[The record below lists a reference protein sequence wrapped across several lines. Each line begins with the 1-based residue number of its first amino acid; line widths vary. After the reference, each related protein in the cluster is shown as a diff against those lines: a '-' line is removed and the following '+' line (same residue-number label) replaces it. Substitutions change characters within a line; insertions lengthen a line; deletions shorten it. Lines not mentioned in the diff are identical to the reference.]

1 METIS
6 LKLTPEQAR
15 LLEKAARQSALP
27 SKSEFIRY
35 AIARALEERL
45 SAKTIAEVFEAREQ
59 VRRGRTVPLERLR
72 TEA

>member
-1 METIS
+1 METVS

-15 LLEKAARQSALP
+15 LLEKAARDSALP

-45 SAKTIAEVFEAREQ
+45 SARTIAEVFEARQ
-59 VRRGRTVPLERLR
+59 QIRRGRTVPLSRLR
-72 TEA
+72 SEA

>member
-1 METIS
+1 METVS

-15 LLEKAARQSALP
+15 LLEKAARDSALP

-59 VRRGRTVPLERLR
+59 VRRGRTVPLSQLQR
-72 TEA
+72 EA

>member
-1 METIS
+1 METVS

-15 LLEKAARQSALP
+15 LLEKAARESSFP

-35 AIARALEERL
+35 AIARTLEERL
-45 SAKTIAEVFEAREQ
+45 SAKTIAEVFEARDQ
-59 VRRGRTVPLERLR
+59 IRRGKTVPLSRLR